1 MRRAAVASVALLAT
15 VTLLTGCQKEEAEK
29 LVAPLV
35 ADAQETPEAK
45 KAEEKKSPL
54 IPEIDDNLSI
64 EEGARIAVVSKCKK
78 GEFWD
83 KVKEGMEAAVK
94 DVNEAYGFKKDK
106 QITMT
111 FEGPDNEEDV
121 ESQINTLDAVIAE
134 NPSVVCLSAGDMDS
148 CQAQL
153 EAAKENG
160 IPVIAFDSNV
170 SDTKLVRAFRG
181 TDNTQIG
188 KYAAYKLGSA
198 IGKMGNVA
206 IFSAQEKTQSSQERV
221 KGFLDNIANY
231 TDIKVVETVYSDQ
244 VDDMKEAMKE
254 VLDKYPALDGVFC
267 TNANVSEM
275 FLEVNKDNGENKVAM
290 IGVDATSKQ
299 QEAIKNGDADY
310 AVLPIENS
318 TAGIVADI
326 YDLLVEYHHSIV
338 GEQIIQVD
346 HALMGLRNA
355 TLEDIK
361 TVYSHPQALSQCR
374 KFLEQHPEWKA
385 EEYLNTAMAAKKVK
399 EDGDLTQAAIASPYA
414 AQCFGLQILKPHVFS
429 SRQNSTRFIIVSK
442 EEIYQEEAGKISV
455 CFEIPHESGSLY
467 NTLSHFIY
475 NDLNMTKIESRPIP
489 EKKWEYRFFV
499 DFEGNLSDSGVK
511 NALYGISR
519 EVNNLR
525 ILGNY

>member
-1 MRRAAVASVALLAT
+1 MIDLQECRNEIDKIDSDIIRLFEQRMKVCEDVAQYKIRTGKKVLDPERERQKLEVLRGKAHGEFNQLGAQELFQQIMAISRKRQYQ
-15 VTLLTGCQKEEAEK
+15 LLTEHGIEDDEILEMVDA
-29 LVAPLV
+29 LPLKDV
-35 ADAQETPEAK
+35 RVVFQGV
-45 KAEEKKSPL
+45 
-54 IPEIDDNLSI
+54 
-64 EEGARIAVVSKCKK
+64 EGAYSYAAMREYFQDDIESFHVKTWRDAMEAVV
-78 GEFWD
+78 
-83 KVKEGMEAAVK
+83 EG
-94 DVNEAYGFKKDK
+94 
-106 QITMT
+106 
-111 FEGPDNEEDV
+111 
-121 ESQINTLDAVIAE
+121 
-134 NPSVVCLSAGDMDS
+134 
-148 CQAQL
+148 
-153 EAAKENG
+153 
-160 IPVIAFDSNV
+160 
-170 SDTKLVRAFRG
+170 R
-181 TDNTQIG
+181 
-188 KYAAYKLGSA
+188 
-198 IGKMGNVA
+198 
-206 IFSAQEKTQSSQERV
+206 
-221 KGFLDNIANY
+221 
-231 TDIKVVETVYSDQ
+231 
-244 VDDMKEAMKE
+244 
-254 VLDKYPALDGVFC
+254 
-267 TNANVSEM
+267 
-275 FLEVNKDNGENKVAM
+275 
-290 IGVDATSKQ
+290 
-299 QEAIKNGDADY
+299 ADY
-310 AVLPIENS
+310 AVLPIENT

-346 HALMGLRNA
+346 HALMGLKNA

-399 EDGDLTQAAIASPYA
+399 EDRDLTQAAIASPYA